1 MSRRSPPAAS
11 PKCYPIATGESRWA
25 AVLSYNGANYC
36 GFQRQKHSP
45 SVQQTLEEALSSI
58 ANQPVL
64 TVCAGRT
71 DSGVH
76 ATGQVVHWD
85 TAASRNARNWLA
97 GANRL
102 LPDDIALSWVGAV
115 GEHFH
120 ARFAAYSRSYRYC
133 ILASPSRPAVLADGI
148 TWVRGELD
156 VAAMRAAL
164 PALIGEQDFSAV
176 RGAGC
181 QSHSPNR
188 EVTGATLTQHGQ
200 LLVLEITA
208 NAFLL
213 HMVRNIVGALLW
225 VGSGKKP
232 SAWLAELL
240 AGRDRNVG
248 APTASGRG
256 LYLVEVGYPAA
267 LGLPEL
273 LRGPPWLPAQLFQ

>member
-1 MSRRSPPAAS
+1 MSDQTANRGRETQ
-11 PKCYPIATGESRWA
+11 YFPIAAGEQRWA
-25 AVLSYNGANYC
+25 ALVSYNGAHYC

-45 SVQQTLEEALSSI
+45 SVQQNIEQALSSV

-64 TVCAGRT
+64 TTCAGRT

-85 TAASRNARNWLA
+85 SAAPRTARNWLA
-97 GANRL
+97 GANRML
-102 LPDDIALSWVGAV
+102 ADDIALGWVVAV
-115 GEHFH
+115 DERFH
-120 ARFAAYSRSYRYC
+120 ARFSAYSRTYRYC
-133 ILASPSRPAVLADGI
+133 LLAAPTRPAVLAEGI

-156 VAAMRAAL
+156 ITAMRAAL
-164 PALIGEQDFSAV
+164 PALLGEQDFSAV

-181 QSHSPNR
+181 QSHSPYR
-188 EVTGATLTQHGQ
+188 EVQAATLSEHGQ

-225 VGSGKKP
+225 IGSGKQP
-232 SAWLAELL
+232 PGWLAELL
-240 AGRDRNVG
+240 AGRDRRAS

-256 LYLVEVGYPAA
+256 LYLVEVGYPVE
-267 LGLPEL
+267 LGLPAVV
-273 LRGPPWLPAQLFQ
+273 RGPAWLPAQLD

>member
-1 MSRRSPPAAS
+1 MKITGSMSE
-11 PKCYPIATGESRWA
+11 KLYPIAPGCQRWA
-25 AVLSYNGANYC
+25 AVVSYNGANYC

-45 SVQQTLEEALSSI
+45 SVQQALEQALSSI

-64 TVCAGRT
+64 TTCAGRT
-71 DSGVH
+71 DTGVH

-85 TAASRNARNWLA
+85 SSAARTARNWLV
-97 GANRL
+97 GVNRM
-102 LPDDIALSWVGAV
+102 LPDDVGLSWA
-115 GEHFH
+115 GEVDERFH
-120 ARFAAYSRSYRYC
+120 ARFSAQSRTYRYC
-133 ILASPSRPAVLADGI
+133 ILAATTRPAVLAEGV
-148 TWVRGELD
+148 TWVRGQLD
-156 VAAMRAAL
+156 MVAMQAAL
-164 PALIGEQDFSAV
+164 PALLGEKDFSAV

-188 EVTGATLTQHGQ
+188 CVTSATLSKHGQ
-200 LLVLEITA
+200 LIVFEISA

-232 SAWLAELL
+232 ASWLATLL
-240 AGRDRNVG
+240 AGRDRTAS

-256 LYLVEVGYPAA
+256 LYLVSVDYPAQ

-273 LRGPPWLPAQLFQ
+273 QRGPFWLPAELGD